1 MSNARKK
8 VLDTYRNDYEN
19 QLNIAEKKITP
30 QIQGYYQREYYKG
43 VDNFIQ
49 SGRTDYQSLFQ
60 YGIVKNIYTEM
71 YKSIGLRFA
80 NWYYTKYEKYIVK
93 KTTSQSKLQIWES
106 YFSNYASQVA
116 AVNVSLVSGTA
127 KKTLIKI
134 TQRLMSDPEFM
145 MLGADEKARILRNQ
159 FKQYSKVQAT
169 RLVRT
174 ESNRIANF
182 ATQTSALDLFGEEN
196 LEKTWIHSMGLNE
209 RPWHADL
216 NLKTIPYREYFNVG
230 SDKMFRPGEGSAENI
245 INCRCTINYQPK
257 PIPIH
262 EQNIL
267 ESIGVAVAIGTIID
281 QE

>member
-1 MSNARKK
+1 MSNARNK
-8 VLDTYRNDYEN
+8 VLNRYRKDYEN
-19 QLNIAEKKITP
+19 QLDISERKITP
-30 QIQGYYQREYYKG
+30 QIQQYYQREYFKG

-49 SGRTDYQSLFQ
+49 NGTTDYQSLFQ

-71 YKSIGLRFA
+71 YKSIGIRFA
-80 NWYYTKYEKYIVK
+80 KWYYDKYEKYIVK
-93 KTTSQSKLQIWES
+93 KTAPQTKLSIWES
-106 YFSNYASQVA
+106 YFANYASEVA

-134 TQRLMSDPEFM
+134 TQKLMRDPEFM
-145 MLGADEKARILRNQ
+145 MLGADQKARILRNQ
-159 FKQYSKVQAT
+159 FKQYSRYQAK

-196 LEKTWIHSMGLNE
+196 LEKTWIHSSSLNE
-209 RPWHADL
+209 RPWHAAL
-216 NLKTIPYREYFNVG
+216 NFKTIPYREYFNVG
-230 SDKMFRPGEGSAENI
+230 VEKMFRPGEGSAENI

-267 ESIGVAVAIGTIID
+267 ESIGVAVAIGSIID

>member
-30 QIQGYYQREYYKG
+30 QIQGYYQSEYYKG

-230 SDKMFRPGEGSAENI
+230 REKMFRPGEGSAENI

>member
-1 MSNARKK
+1 MSNARNK
-8 VLDTYRNDYEN
+8 VLNRYRKDYEN
-19 QLNIAEKKITP
+19 QLDISERKITP
-30 QIQGYYQREYYKG
+30 QIQQYYQREYFKG

-49 SGRTDYQSLFQ
+49 NGTTDYQSLFQ

-71 YKSIGLRFA
+71 YKSIGIRFA
-80 NWYYTKYEKYIVK
+80 KWYYDKYEKYIVK
-93 KTTSQSKLQIWES
+93 KTAPQTKLSIWES
-106 YFSNYASQVA
+106 YFANYAAQVA

-134 TQRLMSDPEFM
+134 TQKLMRDPEFM
-145 MLGADEKARILRNQ
+145 MLGADQKARILRNQ
-159 FKQYSKVQAT
+159 FKQYSKYQAK

-196 LEKTWIHSMGLNE
+196 LEKTWIHSSSLNE
-209 RPWHADL
+209 RSWHAAL
-216 NLKTIPYREYFNVG
+216 NFKTIPYREYFNVG
-230 SDKMFRPGEGSAENI
+230 VEKMFRPGEGSAENI

-257 PIPIH
+257 PIPIQ

-267 ESIGVAVAIGTIID
+267 ESIGVAVAIGSIID

>member
-8 VLDTYRNDYEN
+8 VIDRYRNDYQN
-19 QLNIAEKKITP
+19 QLDIAERKIYP
-30 QIQGYYQREYYKG
+30 QIQRYYQREYYKG

-49 SGRTDYQSLFQ
+49 TGNTDYQSLFQ
-60 YGIVKNIYTEM
+60 YGLVKNIYTEM
-71 YKSIGLRFA
+71 FASIGMRFA
-80 NWYYTKYEKYIVK
+80 KWYYSKYEKYIVK
-93 KTTSQSKLQIWES
+93 KTASQTKLQIWES
-106 YFSNYASQVA
+106 YFSTYAAKVA

-127 KKTLIKI
+127 KKTLIKL
-134 TQRLMSDPEFM
+134 TQRLLSDPEFM
-145 MLGADEKARILRNQ
+145 MLGADQKARILRNQ
-159 FKQYSKVQAT
+159 FKQYSKVQAE

-209 RPWHADL
+209 RSWHAEL
-216 NLKTIPYREYFNVG
+216 NLKTIPYRDYFNVG
-230 SDKMFRPGEGSAENI
+230 GELMFRPGEGSAENI

-257 PIPIH
+257 PIPVQ

-267 ESIGVAVAIGTIID
+267 ESIGVAVAIGSIID

>member
-145 MLGADEKARILRNQ
+145 MLGADEKARILRSQ

>member
-1 MSNARKK
+1 MSNARNK
-8 VLDTYRNDYEN
+8 VLNRYSKDYEN
-19 QLNIAEKKITP
+19 QLDISERKITP
-30 QIQGYYQREYYKG
+30 QIQQYYQREYFKG

-49 SGRTDYQSLFQ
+49 NGTTDYQSLFQ

-71 YKSIGLRFA
+71 YKSIGIRFA
-80 NWYYTKYEKYIVK
+80 KWYYDKYEKYIVK
-93 KTTSQSKLQIWES
+93 KTAPQTKLSIWES
-106 YFSNYASQVA
+106 YFANYAAKVA

-134 TQRLMSDPEFM
+134 TQKLMRDPEFM
-145 MLGADEKARILRNQ
+145 MLGADQKARILRNQ
-159 FKQYSKVQAT
+159 FKQYSRYQAK

-196 LEKTWIHSMGLNE
+196 LEKTWIHSSSLNE
-209 RPWHADL
+209 RSWHAAL
-216 NLKTIPYREYFNVG
+216 NLKTIPYRDYFNVG
-230 SDKMFRPGEGSAENI
+230 GELMFRPGEGSAENI

-267 ESIGVAVAIGTIID
+267 ESIGVAVAIGSIID

>member
-8 VLDTYRNDYEN
+8 VLDRYREDYEK
-19 QLNIAEKKITP
+19 QLNIAERKINP
-30 QIQGYYQREYYKG
+30 QIQKYYQTEYFKG

-49 SGRTDYQSLFQ
+49 NGTTDYQSLFQ
-60 YGIVKNIYTEM
+60 YGLVKNIYTDM

-80 NWYYTKYEKYIVK
+80 KWYYNKYEKYIVK
-93 KTTSQSKLQIWES
+93 KNAPQTKLQIWES
-106 YFSNYASQVA
+106 YFANYASEVA

-127 KKTLIKI
+127 KKTLIKL
-134 TQRLMSDPEFM
+134 TQKLMSDPEFM
-145 MLGADEKARILRNQ
+145 MLGADQKARILRNQ
-159 FKQYSKVQAT
+159 FKQYSRYQAK

-209 RPWHADL
+209 RSWHAAL
-216 NLKTIPYREYFNVG
+216 NFKTIPYREYFNVG
-230 SDKMFRPGEGSAENI
+230 GENMFRPGEGSAENI

-267 ESIGVAVAIGTIID
+267 ESIGVAVAIGSIID

>member
-8 VLDTYRNDYEN
+8 VLDTYRKDYEN

>member
-1 MSNARKK
+1 MSKSRKK
-8 VLDTYRNDYEN
+8 VLDAYRNDYEN
-19 QLNIAEKKITP
+19 QLNIAENKIDS
-30 QIQGYYQREYYKG
+30 QIQRYYQTEYYKG
-43 VDNFIQ
+43 VDNFIK
-49 SGRTDYQSLFQ
+49 SGKTDYQSLFQ
-60 YGIVKNIYTEM
+60 YGLVKNIYIEM

-80 NWYYTKYEKYIVK
+80 KWYYNKYEKYIVK
-93 KTTSQSKLQIWES
+93 KTASQTKLQIWES
-106 YFSNYASQVA
+106 YFSTYASKVA

-145 MLGADEKARILRNQ
+145 MLGADQKARILRNQ
-159 FKQYSKVQAT
+159 FKQYSKYQAK

-209 RPWHADL
+209 WSWHAAL
-216 NLKTIPYREYFNVG
+216 NFKTIPYREYFNVG
-230 SDKMFRPGEGSAENI
+230 GENMFRPGEGSAENI

-257 PIPIH
+257 PIPIN

-267 ESIGVAVAIGTIID
+267 ESIGVVVAIGEIID

>member
-1 MSNARKK
+1 MSNAKNK
-8 VLDTYRNDYEN
+8 VLNRYRKDYEN
-19 QLNIAEKKITP
+19 QLDISERKITP
-30 QIQGYYQREYYKG
+30 QIQQYYQREYFKG

-49 SGRTDYQSLFQ
+49 NGTTDYQSLFQ

-71 YKSIGLRFA
+71 YKSIGIRFA
-80 NWYYTKYEKYIVK
+80 KWYYDKYEKYIVK
-93 KTTSQSKLQIWES
+93 KTAPQTKLSIWES
-106 YFSNYASQVA
+106 YFANYAAKVA

-134 TQRLMSDPEFM
+134 TQKLMRDPEFM
-145 MLGADEKARILRNQ
+145 MLGADQKARILRNQ
-159 FKQYSKVQAT
+159 FKQYSKYQAK

-196 LEKTWIHSMGLNE
+196 LEKTWIHSSSLNE
-209 RPWHADL
+209 RSWHAAL
-216 NLKTIPYREYFNVG
+216 NFKTIPYREYFNVG
-230 SDKMFRPGEGSAENI
+230 VEKMFRPGEGSAENI

-267 ESIGVAVAIGTIID
+267 ESIGVAVAIGSIID